1 VDQIRGDRPRDLQL
15 KGEARVV
22 DARPIDRRDQT
33 SVVKMQTEVQEHH
46 DRWALLSD
54 VTNQE
59 RRGYVR
65 RLTKAPIFNFT
76 MGVWEMRVVRI
87 KQPRPAWMQIA
98 VPAALICIPLAAFVG
113 AIWWFVLSLSTVSL
127 IGLCAIAL
135 IMLIGLVTVTS
146 RHGTITIEQIQKV
159 TIRR

>member
-15 KGEARVV
+15 KG
-22 DARPIDRRDQT
+22 DARIIDARMRT
-33 SVVKMQTEVQEHH
+33 SVVKMRTEVQEGA
-46 DRWALLSD
+46 DRWALLCD
-54 VTNQE
+54 VRAQE

-65 RLTKAPIFNFT
+65 SLSKAPVYNFT

-87 KQPRPAWMQIA
+87 RQPRPAWVQIA
-98 VPAALICIPLAAFVG
+98 VPAALICIPLAAFIG
-113 AIWWFVLSLSTVSL
+113 AIWWFLLSLTTVSL

-135 IMLIGLVTVTS
+135 IMLIGLLLVTS
-146 RHGTITIEQIQKV
+146 RHGTITVEQIQKV